1 MFTWK
6 RLFLSLGSLFMIVII
21 GWAIWYFAI
30 VRPKLMIE
38 PVVRYN
44 TESQITMDDTS
55 DAAVAGKSHIK
66 KNIQEDNTV
75 QTHKDPKVVSQPGHE
90 GSENAAAS
98 PTQKAANQH
107 AHSSETHQHND
118 EEWAKELKEIEEFSE
133 IVSERTVSVKA
144 RLKSLNESREKRLY
158 EKVNELNSL
167 SAEEQQAYFDNMRS
181 GKAFAEISSNFF
193 DILRNNAQTFGIPD
207 ELTDTFIE
215 NFKQKMQE
223 RTSEEGVRKH
233 LEELRAHGFEPKF

>member
-6 RLFLSLGSLFMIVII
+6 RLFFSLGSLFMIVII
-21 GWAIWYFAI
+21 GWAAWYFAI
-30 VRPKLMIE
+30 VRHKLITE
-38 PVVRYN
+38 PIIRYN

-75 QTHKDPKVVSQPGHE
+75 QTHKDPRVVSQSKRE
-90 GSENAAAS
+90 GSEKAASS

-118 EEWAKELKEIEEFSE
+118 EEWAKELKEIEEFSK
-133 IVSERTVSVKA
+133 IVRERTASVKA
-144 RLKSLNESREKRLY
+144 TLKLMEEDSEKRLY
-158 EKVNELNSL
+158 EKANELNLL
-167 SAEEQQAYFDNMRS
+167 SAEEQQAYFENMRD
-181 GKAFAEISSNFF
+181 GKEVEKILPNFF
-193 DILRNNAQTFGIPD
+193 EILRNNAQSMGISD
-207 ELTDTFIE
+207 EITNTFIE
-215 NFKQKMQE
+215 NFKQRLQE
-223 RTSEEGVRKH
+223 TTPEAWVKRH